1 MVSCIKNDLEKQIVL
16 LSQTHDSS
24 LQIQVYAFHWLGVP
38 LASHVLSNVILR
50 PPITGVIR

>member
-38 LASHVLSNVILR
+38 LASHVLSNVIRR